1 MKFEAAAIAAM
12 GVLVAIVLAMIA
24 TNPQGPGVN
33 EESTPSVDVS
43 ITLIPESEP
52 EITSAVPA
60 PRFEDVPEMIVV
72 EEPETVEEE
81 SVTVSEIETE
91 SMPPAI
97 EPEPETVGPVVVE
110 VIVPEGSGVPGCD
123 ETNEC
128 YIPYEVTISVGD
140 TVTWSNDD
148 TAAHTVTS
156 GTSSGG
162 PDGVFDSSLFM
173 SGSTF
178 EFTFDDS
185 GTFDYFCMVH
195 PWMTGQVQ
203 VS

>member
-1 MKFEAAAIAAM
+1 MKFEASAIAVM
-12 GVLVAIVLAMIA
+12 GVLVVIILVMIA
-24 TNPQGPGVN
+24 VNPQSPGVN
-33 EESTPSVDVS
+33 EEQTSVDVS

-52 EITSAVPA
+52 EITSEVPA
-60 PRFEDVPEMIVV
+60 PGFEDVPEMIVV

-162 PDGVFDSSLFM
+162 ADGVFDSSLFM